1 MTMEGTKQIAQRIV
15 NAEENFIETVQAITG
30 CSREEGEKA
39 LNTMR
44 KLRVIKL
51 DVAGGRYMAKH
62 GAFMEADAL
71 RNAIAY

>member
-1 MTMEGTKQIAQRIV
+1 MEGFKEIAQRIV

-30 CSREEGEKA
+30 CSRDEGAKA

-51 DVAGGRYMAKH
+51 DVGIGRYTVKH
-62 GAFMEADAL
+62 GALMGAEAL

>member
-1 MTMEGTKQIAQRIV
+1 MEGFKEIAQRIV

-30 CSREEGEKA
+30 CSRDEGAKA

-51 DVAGGRYMAKH
+51 DVGIGRYTVKH
-62 GAFMEADAL
+62 GALMEAEAL

>member
-1 MTMEGTKQIAQRIV
+1 MEGTKQIAQRIV

-39 LNTMR
+39 FNTMR
-44 KLRVIKL
+44 TLRVIKL
-51 DVAGGRYMAKH
+51 DLAGGRYMAKH